1 MAAAFFG
8 TLASQSQAAGESISI
23 NFGTNEPNGTISDS
37 SSAGLEAVPGSNWNQ
52 FSGASQSTAQN
63 LKDNN
68 GDATGATVTWS
79 SKNTWRGG
87 DTPSTGD
94 GQMLKGYLDDGSG
107 ITINVSGVDFL
118 TYGVY
123 IYCNTDTANG
133 NFSAKT
139 VNGVSYTWNG
149 TSTVAGS
156 AAWGATGTFGQ
167 AVEGTNTLYVEG
179 QTSPN
184 LSITAPSNT
193 SGSGT
198 RGCIAGIQIVNTYEG
213 VKISATLDGT
223 SSSEWTSSQLGDAA
237 WTDSADGAGTYASIN
252 VTNGP
257 GALTIADGETRHTD
271 AILLTGGNLTISGG
285 TLSLSGPGILRA
297 AEGTTLTVSSSLSGT
312 ATLDGAGTV
321 IMNGTSTLTGLAGS
335 GALTLGDNASI
346 SITGDTASRY
356 TGALT
361 LGENASL
368 TAANPNWTF
377 AGALTIAAANYNAN
391 DSWAHTASSLTLT
404 GAGDVEYTFEG
415 GTLIPIT
422 HADSTLT
429 VRKVTDG
436 TGTINANHASDIAH
450 LIIDAGTVNLSG
462 SDTAYTFESI
472 TIGQNSK
479 LSLNGVGIVL
489 GGTPDILM
497 KSGSTF
503 EMLNCRAYGA
513 DTPISANITVDAAGA
528 GVTISGSLYGNA
540 TNLGGTITGEGEL
553 LVTNG
558 SSGSN
563 NFTISSVISDKDASH
578 QMSVKV
584 NKNSSVVVFSGNN
597 TYTGGTTIVQGTLQ
611 TNSATA
617 LGQGSVLVQGGTL
630 NANSQALA
638 NAITLQTGTI
648 QNLGSASAPKDLTVS
663 LTGNAAINNSTVILG
678 NASGAPMISTGQVL
692 TLSGTTSATLNNAT
706 LNLSSF
712 NTALIDMQGT
722 STLNLTG
729 GLTLNLDSA
738 LALDL
743 TSLTIDLI
751 TVGEGTSLA
760 DNIDWDSLLTL
771 TQNGQNLIWDG
782 VTYNNGSLTFTG
794 LTVPEPGTATLS
806 LLGLTALLMRRRKK
820 A

>member
-184 LSITAPSNT
+184 LSITAPGNT

-213 VKISATLDGT
+213 VKISATLDGA

-335 GALTLGDNASI
+335 GALNLGDNASI
-346 SITGDTASRY
+346 SITGDTTSRY
-356 TGALT
+356 TGALN
-361 LGENASL
+361 LGENASI

-630 NANSQALA
+630 NANNQALA

-794 LTVPEPGTATLS
+794 LAVPEPGTATLS

>member
-1 MAAAFFG
+1 MR
-8 TLASQSQAAGESISI
+8 
-23 NFGTNEPNGTISDS
+23 
-37 SSAGLEAVPGSNWNQ
+37 
-52 FSGASQSTAQN
+52 
-63 LKDNN
+63 
-68 GDATGATVTWS
+68 TGKRAI
-79 SKNTWRGG
+79 R
-87 DTPSTGD
+87 TPS
-94 GQMLKGYLDDGSG
+94 YSP
-107 ITINVSGVDFL
+107 
-118 TYGVY
+118 
-123 IYCNTDTANG
+123 AN
-133 NFSAKT
+133 
-139 VNGVSYTWNG
+139 
-149 TSTVAGS
+149 
-156 AAWGATGTFGQ
+156 
-167 AVEGTNTLYVEG
+167 
-179 QTSPN
+179 
-184 LSITAPSNT
+184 
-193 SGSGT
+193 
-198 RGCIAGIQIVNTYEG
+198 R
-213 VKISATLDGT
+213 
-223 SSSEWTSSQLGDAA
+223 
-237 WTDSADGAGTYASIN
+237 
-252 VTNGP
+252 
-257 GALTIADGETRHTD
+257 
-271 AILLTGGNLTISGG
+271 TISGG

-404 GAGDVEYTFEG
+404 GAGDVEYTCEG

-794 LTVPEPGTATLS
+794 LAVPEPGTATLS

>member
-1 MAAAFFG
+1 MAER
-8 TLASQSQAAGESISI
+8 S
-23 NFGTNEPNGTISDS
+23 P
-37 SSAGLEAVPGSNWNQ
+37 
-52 FSGASQSTAQN
+52 
-63 LKDNN
+63 
-68 GDATGATVTWS
+68 
-79 SKNTWRGG
+79 
-87 DTPSTGD
+87 
-94 GQMLKGYLDDGSG
+94 
-107 ITINVSGVDFL
+107 
-118 TYGVY
+118 
-123 IYCNTDTANG
+123 
-133 NFSAKT
+133 AK
-139 VNGVSYTWNG
+139 
-149 TSTVAGS
+149 
-156 AAWGATGTFGQ
+156 
-167 AVEGTNTLYVEG
+167 
-179 QTSPN
+179 
-184 LSITAPSNT
+184 
-193 SGSGT
+193 
-198 RGCIAGIQIVNTYEG
+198 
-213 VKISATLDGT
+213 
-223 SSSEWTSSQLGDAA
+223 
-237 WTDSADGAGTYASIN
+237 
-252 VTNGP
+252 
-257 GALTIADGETRHTD
+257 
-271 AILLTGGNLTISGG
+271 
-285 TLSLSGPGILRA
+285 
-297 AEGTTLTVSSSLSGT
+297 
-312 ATLDGAGTV
+312 
-321 IMNGTSTLTGLAGS
+321 
-335 GALTLGDNASI
+335 
-346 SITGDTASRY
+346 
-356 TGALT
+356 
-361 LGENASL
+361 ENC
-368 TAANPNWTF
+368 W
-377 AGALTIAAANYNAN
+377 
-391 DSWAHTASSLTLT
+391 
-404 GAGDVEYTFEG
+404 
-415 GTLIPIT
+415 
-422 HADSTLT
+422 
-429 VRKVTDG
+429 
-436 TGTINANHASDIAH
+436 
-450 LIIDAGTVNLSG
+450 
-462 SDTAYTFESI
+462 
-472 TIGQNSK
+472 
-479 LSLNGVGIVL
+479 
-489 GGTPDILM
+489 
-497 KSGSTF
+497 
-503 EMLNCRAYGA
+503 
-513 DTPISANITVDAAGA
+513 
-528 GVTISGSLYGNA
+528 
-540 TNLGGTITGEGEL
+540 
-553 LVTNG
+553 VTNG

-794 LTVPEPGTATLS
+794 LAVPEPGTATLS